1 MVDTAYKAWVPCARN
16 GLLTVT
22 HRESVVCV
30 ISNVTIS
37 NVNDAGNAIK
47 AKLKL
52 VKISNK
58 YREALKRFK
67 RWSGEERDKFFRF
80 DEFEYDSEAV
90 SAAEA
95 MLRYESHGEDL
106 PKSCSEPILLADYAQ
121 GKRIMDFQIKW
132 WLIDTK
138 KGYFIPEEFL
148 VRDDFTYT
156 EDLISAKQFKALF
169 GYEPNLNL
177 IKLWLESWITDK
189 L

>member
-1 MVDTAYKAWVPCARN
+1 M
-16 GLLTVT
+16 
-22 HRESVVCV
+22 HRENVVCV
-30 ISNVTIS
+30 ISNVTTS
-37 NVNDAGNAIK
+37 SVNDAATATR

-52 VKISNK
+52 MKISNK

-67 RWSGEERDKFFRF
+67 YWSGEERDKFFRL
-80 DEFEYDSEAV
+80 DEFEYDSEAI

-106 PKSCSEPILLADYAQ
+106 PKSCSEPTLLADYAQ
-121 GKRIMDFQIKW
+121 GKRRMDFQIKW

-148 VRDDFTYT
+148 VRYDFTYT
-156 EDLISAKQFKALF
+156 EDLIGAKQFKAIF
-169 GYEPNLNL
+169 GYKPNLNL
-177 IKLWLESWITDK
+177 IKRWRESWVTDK